1 MGKKNTLMVNR
12 DISWL
17 SFNHRVLQEA
27 ADPSVPLFERIK
39 FLGIFSNNLDEFFR
53 VRVGTY
59 NRMLG
64 FGKSAK
70 YHIGVSP
77 TKILDDIQKIVLQQQ
92 ASFENVFNDILSELK
107 KNHVHLV
114 NEKQITAI
122 QGESVRKYFREVV
135 RPLLVPIMIQSAPK
149 FPYLRD
155 NAIYLAVY
163 LSGKGKKNDTGYTL
177 IEIPSDIPRFFT
189 LPQTGSETFIILL
202 DDVIRYCLEEIF
214 TVFEFQK
221 FDAYTIKLTRDAE
234 LGIDSDLS
242 KTLTEKIVRGLKMRK
257 VGDPVRLVYDQKIP
271 PDLLQFIIKK
281 MKLGKGQTLI
291 PGGRYH
297 NFRDFM
303 KFPSLDSGKF
313 SYPKMAPL
321 QHPKLFNATSIFSA
335 ISKEDILLCFPYQS
349 YDYIIDLLREA
360 AIDPK
365 VISIRITLY
374 RAARKSKIINALIN
388 ALKNGKQVTAVVELQ
403 ARFDEQ
409 ANLNLAGLLQEEGAR
424 VILGVPGLKVH
435 SKLILITRK
444 EGRNLVN
451 YGHFGTG
458 NFNEDTAK
466 VYSDF
471 SLLTADSRVTSELDK
486 VFNFYKNNF
495 KIGTYK
501 HLLVS
506 PFYMRN
512 RLIKMINDEMINA
525 TKGKKAEVILKL
537 NSLVDEEVI
546 EKLYSASSAGV
557 KVRLNIRGIC
567 SLVPGVKGLSENITA
582 ISLVDKYLEH
592 ARVFA
597 FFNGG
602 DWKIFLSSADL
613 MIRNL
618 DFRSEIAV
626 PVYNP
631 DLKKMILDFLD
642 IQWNGSTKV
651 RILNEQQ
658 NNEYRKPEGGKKT
671 RAQDELYK
679 YFESYLSPLV
689 KTGKPTAKSK
699 LK

>member
-1 MGKKNTLMVNR
+1 MGKKSTLMVNR

-27 ADPSVPLFERIK
+27 ADPTVPLIERLK

-77 TKILDDIQKIVLQQQ
+77 TKILDEIQSVVLQQQ
-92 ASFENVFNDILSELK
+92 TTFENVYKSILDDLK
-107 KNHVHLV
+107 KNHIQLV
-114 NEKQITAI
+114 NEKQISPA
-122 QGESVRKYFREVV
+122 QGEFVRKYFREVV
-135 RPLLVPIMIQSAPK
+135 RPLLVPIMIQTAPK

-155 NAIYLAVY
+155 NIVYLAVY
-163 LSGKGKKNDTGYTL
+163 LSGNGKKKDTAYAL
-177 IEIPSDIPRFFT
+177 IEMPTEVPRFFT
-189 LPQTGSETFIILL
+189 LPQDGKETFIILL

-214 TVFEFQK
+214 TVFEFRK
-221 FDAYTIKLTRDAE
+221 FEAYTIKLTRDAE

-257 VGDPVRLVYDQKIP
+257 VGDPVRLVYDHKIP
-271 PDLLQFIIKK
+271 KDLFDFIIKK
-281 MKLGKGQTLI
+281 MKLGKHQSLI

-303 KFPSLDSGKF
+303 KFPSFGIENF
-313 SYPKMAPL
+313 TYPKFPALP
-321 QHPKLFNATSIFSA
+321 HPKLSTAKSIFSA
-335 ISKEDILLCFPYQS
+335 IKKEDLLLCFPYQS

-360 AIDPK
+360 AIDPH
-365 VISIRITLY
+365 VSSIKITLY
-374 RAARKSKIINALIN
+374 RAAKQSRIINALVN
-388 ALKNGKQVTAVVELQ
+388 ALKNGKQVTVVVELQ
-403 ARFDEQ
+403 ARFDEL
-409 ANLNLAGLLQEEGAR
+409 ANMNLATLLQDEGAR
-424 VILGVPGLKVH
+424 VLYGVPGLKVH

-444 EGRNLVN
+444 EGRQMVN

-471 SLLTADSRVTSELDK
+471 SLLTADQRISSELEK
-486 VFNFYKNNF
+486 VFHFYRNNF

-512 RLIKMINDEMINA
+512 RLIKMINDEIKNA
-525 TKGKKAEVILKL
+525 ENGKKAEIIFKL
-537 NSLVDEEVI
+537 NSLVDEELI
-546 EKLYSASSAGV
+546 EKLYAASSAGV
-557 KVRLNIRGIC
+557 KIRLIIRGIC
-567 SLVPGVKGLSENITA
+567 SLVPGVKGLSENIEA
-582 ISLVDKYLEH
+582 ISLVDRYLEH

-597 FFNGG
+597 FYHSGE
-602 DWKIFLSSADL
+602 WKIFLSSADL

-618 DFRSEIAV
+618 DFRSEIGV
-626 PVYNP
+626 PVYHA
-631 DLKKMILDFLD
+631 DLKKMVLDFLK

-651 RILNEQQ
+651 RIINQSQ
-658 NNEYRKPEGGKKT
+658 NNQYRSPEGGIKT
-671 RAQDELYK
+671 RAQSELYK
-679 YFESYLSPLV
+679 YFEAQLGSQKKMT
-689 KTGKPTAKSK
+689 KTKSE
-699 LK
+699 